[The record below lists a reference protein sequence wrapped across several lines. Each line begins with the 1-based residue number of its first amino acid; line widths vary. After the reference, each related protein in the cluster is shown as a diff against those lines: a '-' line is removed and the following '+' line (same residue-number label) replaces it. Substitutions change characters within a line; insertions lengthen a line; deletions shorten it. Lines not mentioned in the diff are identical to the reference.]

1 MAAFELLPA
10 AVRAVFALWAL
21 LLCLV
26 NLGSLVLAAVKKHI
40 KFTAFALLLFAPAY
54 ALWQVI
60 FDFSLFGQSGKTAHM
75 SRVLCAL
82 PGAVWFFVF
91 AGVTAA
97 TAVLFARNVKYDKTY
112 ITPGTIKTYLDKIP
126 CGICCWRDNGRVLF
140 SNECMNALC
149 EEICGEPLLDG
160 NRFFDAVQGGII
172 NRSDTVWRFVRRDI
186 EKDGEHLYEMVASD
200 ITAEYAKTRALE
212 QDKEALARLNA
223 DLRAYYA
230 SIDES
235 VKRQEI
241 LQAKIN
247 IHDEMNRLMLSTV
260 AAAGDDSETLN
271 HYFSLWEQN
280 ALLLCLEADRKS
292 RRQQGATES
301 LAGALGIRLEMPAV
315 LPEGM
320 SEKQKE
326 LFFCVAQEA
335 LANAA
340 KHADAAQMEITI
352 EQTPA
357 ALICRFANDGT
368 APQAPVRFVGGLA
381 NIAALA
387 EKQGAKVYTEPG
399 ERFVLVLEFS
409 RSFHSLKEE
418 IRNKKEE

>member
-1 MAAFELLPA
+1 
-10 AVRAVFALWAL
+10 
-21 LLCLV
+21 
-26 NLGSLVLAAVKKHI
+26 
-40 KFTAFALLLFAPAY
+40 
-54 ALWQVI
+54 
-60 FDFSLFGQSGKTAHM
+60 
-75 SRVLCAL
+75 
-82 PGAVWFFVF
+82 
-91 AGVTAA
+91 
-97 TAVLFARNVKYDKTY
+97 
-112 ITPGTIKTYLDKIP
+112 
-126 CGICCWRDNGRVLF
+126 
-140 SNECMNALC
+140 
-149 EEICGEPLLDG
+149 
-160 NRFFDAVQGGII
+160 
-172 NRSDTVWRFVRRDI
+172 
-186 EKDGEHLYEMVASD
+186 
-200 ITAEYAKTRALE
+200 
-212 QDKEALARLNA
+212 
-223 DLRAYYA
+223 
-230 SIDES
+230 
-235 VKRQEI
+235 
-241 LQAKIN
+241 
-247 IHDEMNRLMLSTV
+247 MNRLMLSTV

-292 RRQQGATES
+292 RRQKGATES

-340 KHADAAQMEITI
+340 KHADAAQMEITT